1 MASLSSPIR
10 PTIDVVART
19 VSSSAIS
26 GGAGGGIPGTGGG
39 GGRGGALAI
48 QPQASLVNVERNL
61 EIQTT
66 QNVQQTQEISALR
79 SAVDALRTETTTLN
93 KGLVSITKLIQQDS
107 ALEKQQEA
115 EKAESERKLAETNVR
130 LGKESQLE
138 QRITNSLV
146 TPVQALQQKVGNIFA
161 RIGEA
166 LTTLFFGW
174 LTNQG
179 IEALKAAS
187 EGNKEKLEEIKD
199 NVLNGIGDAIK
210 VFTAIK
216 TGFNLIIKTITGVTG
231 RIAGFVTRLALAPV
245 KALTNALRG
254 APLLQNIFPGPKKPG
269 GGGGGGG
276 LLGGVITGISGA
288 LNFLN
293 GENADAA
300 LAGISLLPLPGKVGL
315 AVKVL
320 AGGIFAIDDVLEV
333 FDKNFIGA
341 DPKALSAKRK
351 ELEEAKRNQTN
362 QKPTSATSTTA
373 AKVTSTSTAQTPM
386 MGDKNKKDGVE
397 ANVASGSIPSDSKGI
412 NPTSSAGSSASSTG
426 TSAPSTTSTTS
437 GSSSSSTA
445 QTPMMSPSSAA
456 TTAPPAAES
465 QTSMAPQASELS
477 LNNNPPGAIVPG
489 QRPDKALNSEQFKAA
504 TQAREEA
511 KVQGL
516 SGKELEIYV
525 ANAAMNA
532 KPSDVNI
539 SSPAQVQPLPK
550 PTQNVG
556 ELSEPA
562 PNVVMMPSGQSN
574 NQQSSI
580 SQAPTNGTDTPLIS
594 SSNPDNFY
602 VLYSQLNYNVV
613 I

>member
-1 MASLSSPIR
+1 MASLSSPIGS
-10 PTIDVVART
+10 TIDVVART

-26 GGAGGGIPGTGGG
+26 GGAGGGGGIPGGGGG

-93 KGLVSITKLIQQDS
+93 KGLVSISNLIQQDS

-245 KALTNALRG
+245 KALTNVLRG
-254 APLLQNIFPGPKKPG
+254 APALTNLFGGKKPG
-269 GGGGGGG
+269 GGGGGKGPGIFG
-276 LLGGVITGISGA
+276 LATGAIDA
-288 LNFLN
+288 FMNAKN
-293 GENADAA
+293 GEYVDVAMIG
-300 LAGISLLPLPGKVGL
+300 LSLFGPGKIIKGL
-315 AVKVL
+315 ATLGYGLDSV
-320 AGGIFAIDDVLEV
+320 IEV
-333 FDKNFIGA
+333 FGGNLFGFNNPNDERKAKEIAAEAEKQKKEQN
-341 DPKALSAKRK
+341 PKEKS
-351 ELEEAKRNQTN
+351 
-362 QKPTSATSTTA
+362 TSTTA
-373 AKVTSTSTAQTPM
+373 AKVTSASTAQTPM
-386 MGDKNKKDGVE
+386 MGDKKDDKSETDPKNMTPGPV
-397 ANVASGSIPSDSKGI
+397 SGSANIQPTPDSD
-412 NPTSSAGSSASSTG
+412 A
-426 TSAPSTTSTTS
+426 
-437 GSSSSSTA
+437 
-445 QTPMMSPSSAA
+445 SSAA
-456 TTAPPAAES
+456 SNAAPVAASTPA
-465 QTSMAPQASELS
+465 TSMAPQASELS
-477 LNNNPPGAIVPG
+477 LNNPPGAIVPG

-525 ANAAMNA
+525 ANVAMNA
-532 KPSDVNI
+532 KSSDVNI

-562 PNVVMMPSGQSN
+562 PNVIMMPSGQSN

-613 I
+613 M